1 MRKTTKGALAAGAA
15 AALLIGGAGTLAYWT
30 AEDSADG
37 GPIASGHLTLASND
51 DCDTWV
57 YAPGSAS
64 AGETVTAFV
73 PGDVVTTTCSF
84 VVGATGDN
92 LAATVNVPDAL
103 EFTVPDDAASF
114 DADVAASFTL
124 DGAELAD
131 GDTITE
137 ANDGHV
143 LASTFLVT
151 IPHGDETT
159 VNVNDTQDITAT
171 LDTLTVT
178 LTQVDPNP

>member
-37 GPIASGHLTLASND
+37 GPISSGTLTLASND
-51 DCDTWV
+51 DCGTWV
-57 YAPGSAS
+57 YAAGSAS

-92 LAATVNVPDAL
+92 LAATVDVPETL
-103 EFTVPDDAASF
+103 EFTVPDEAASF
-114 DADVAASFTL
+114 DADVDASFTL
-124 DGAELAD
+124 AGAALAD

-137 ANDGHV
+137 ANDGDT
-143 LASTFLVT
+143 LAATFLVEF
-151 IPHGDETT
+151 PYGDATT
-159 VNVNDTQDITAT
+159 TNVNDTQDITAT

>member
-37 GPIASGHLTLASND
+37 GPVASGNLTLASND

-57 YAPGSAS
+57 YAAGSAS

-84 VVGATGDN
+84 AVGATGDN
-92 LAATVNVPDAL
+92 LAATVDVPDSL
-103 EFTVPDDAASF
+103 EFTVPADAASF
-114 DADVAASFTL
+114 AADVDASFTL
-124 DGAELAD
+124 GGAALAD
-131 GDTITE
+131 DATITE
-137 ANDGHV
+137 DNDGDV
-143 LASTFLVT
+143 LAATFLVEF
-151 IPHGDETT
+151 PYGDATA
-159 VNVNDTQDITAT
+159 VNVDDMQDITAT